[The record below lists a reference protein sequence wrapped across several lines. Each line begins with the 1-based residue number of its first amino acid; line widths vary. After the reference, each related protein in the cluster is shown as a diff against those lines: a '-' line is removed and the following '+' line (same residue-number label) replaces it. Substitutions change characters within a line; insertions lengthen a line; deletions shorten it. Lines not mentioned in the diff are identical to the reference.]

1 MVKKF
6 LVSLGDYLKKLELFY
21 AGTGIRLSFKTFVA
35 LFLVIALVL
44 STALMLLKLN
54 VVTAA
59 AAFVAVMSLV
69 IAIPVNSR
77 NARIT
82 QIEEN
87 LPDALKHMALVL
99 KAGGTTESAVSEVSA
114 AGYGPLS
121 EELKIAFKKLR
132 EGKSFDDVFTE
143 TAKITGSLLFQRTAL
158 IVVDARRAGAGVA
171 DVMFEIAED
180 ARDVSRIK
188 RERYSRTTMH
198 VIFLVTSSLLLA
210 PFIFGFAMSIVNYI
224 NQGIAGAMPQA
235 PARNL
240 CDLNALLVLFLIF
253 QSIVT
258 TVALGIIREGK
269 SAKYILYAPL
279 MVLGALVVYE
289 IGKWLS
295 FLIVGGKMLIC

>member
-1 MVKKF
+1 
-6 LVSLGDYLKKLELFY
+6 
-21 AGTGIRLSFKTFVA
+21 
-35 LFLVIALVL
+35 
-44 STALMLLKLN
+44 
-54 VVTAA
+54 VVTAG

-69 IAIPVNSR
+69 IAIPINAR
-77 NARIT
+77 NARIM

-99 KAGGTTESAVSEVSA
+99 KAGGTTESAVAEVSA

-121 EELKIAFKKLR
+121 EELKVAFKKLR
-132 EGKSFDDVFTE
+132 EGKSFDDVFIE
-143 TAKITGSLLFQRTAL
+143 TAKVTGSLLFQRTAL

-210 PFIFGFAMSIVNYI
+210 PFIFGFAVSIVNYI

-235 PARNL
+235 PVRNL
-240 CDLNALLVLFLIF
+240 CDLNLLLVLFLIF

-258 TVALGIIREGK
+258 VVALGIIREGK
-269 SAKYILYAPL
+269 AAKYILYAPL

-295 FLIVGGKMLIC
+295 FLIVGGKMLAC